1 MRAEATKNGEWC
13 SLVFQSRTV
22 AKPEPAN
29 GKTVFRFEDAIV
41 RRNSQTA
48 RQCPDNGRVLG
59 GSGAGNERLERV
71 VSLCSTAAH
80 VCQILHG
87 RRDGGGRRK
96 R

>member
-1 MRAEATKNGEWC
+1 MRAEATKNEEWC

-59 GSGAGNERLERV
+59 GSGAGNERLDARGIPV
-71 VSLCSTAAH
+71 LDCCTRTPD
-80 VCQILHG
+80 IT
-87 RRDGGGRRK
+87 RP
-96 R
+96 